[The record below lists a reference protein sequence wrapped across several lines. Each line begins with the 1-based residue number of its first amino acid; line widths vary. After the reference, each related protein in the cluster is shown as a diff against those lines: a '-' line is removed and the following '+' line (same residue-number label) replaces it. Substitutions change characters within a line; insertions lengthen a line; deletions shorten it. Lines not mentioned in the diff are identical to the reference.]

1 MMPLTKPSMKPLRSL
16 HAVAATAVVAV
27 VVAAGIAIA
36 AGPEDML
43 GKAAPAFPAV
53 GGLQTRAGKDPIAAL
68 RGRVV
73 LLVFMDSRNGQCTD
87 GIGDFNKIHDTFG
100 PRGLTFLGVTAEEKD
115 TLEPWLKNNK
125 AKFGCVMIDTKT
137 DEDLKRKYPIPGQPW
152 SFLIDADGVIRAH
165 GQPRNLDLKNLAAPY
180 FEKVTKPP
188 ELPATLADAQKLLD
202 DGTWA
207 AAKSSLQASIDGSKL
222 DKIDLA
228 WAKGTVSYID
238 RRRPQVLAEAAELE
252 KKGRWWD
259 AWDVATDYQRRFE
272 GMEGCD
278 AAKAQCEA
286 IRKNPAAADD
296 LKNGDDVVKAKDFL
310 KAGKTPAA
318 KLILERISKI
328 KGSRFA
334 DRAKQILATMPAK

>member
-1 MMPLTKPSMKPLRSL
+1 MTQFRSL
-16 HAVAATAVVAV
+16 HAGSIARFATTAAIVLV
-27 VVAAGIAIA
+27 AGIALA

-43 GKAAPAFPAV
+43 GKPAPVFPAV
-53 GGLQTRAGKDPIAAL
+53 GALQTRAGKDPLTAL

-100 PRGLTFLGVTAEEKD
+100 PKGLTFLGVTAEEKT
-115 TLEPWLKNNK
+115 TLEPWLATHK
-125 AKFGCVMIDTKT
+125 AKFGCVMIDTNT
-137 DEDLKRKYPIPGQPW
+137 DERLKREYPIPGQPW
-152 SFLIDADGVIRAH
+152 AFLIDAEGTIRLH
-165 GQPRNLDLKNLAAPY
+165 GQPRNLDLRTLAEPY
-180 FEKVTKPP
+180 FAKVTKPP
-188 ELPATLADAQKLLD
+188 ELPASLADAQKLLD

-207 AAKSSLQASIDGSKL
+207 AAKASLQTSVEGGKL

-238 RRRPQVLAEAAELE
+238 RRRPQVLAEAAALE
-252 KKGRWWD
+252 KKELWWD
-259 AWDVATDYQRRFE
+259 AWDVSADFQRRFE

-278 AAKAQCEA
+278 VAKAQCEA

-334 DRAKQILATMPAK
+334 DRAKQILVTMNAK